1 MRPDSSFRRRS
12 RLSAGVAAVLL
23 TAGVTVAAARV
34 ASAATTGCE
43 VGYTV
48 TSEWPG
54 GFGASV
60 SVRNLGDPVNGW
72 RLTWSFPAG
81 QTITQLWNGS
91 YTQSGSQV
99 TVANASYNGAIPS
112 GGSAGFGFNGS
123 WNDSNPVPSSFALN
137 GVACTGGVSSP
148 SPTPSP
154 SATPSASPTPSPS
167 PTPSVSPTPSPS
179 ATPSP
184 SPTPPSRP
192 AIDNN
197 FPVTREGA
205 YGTNRY
211 TVFRPSN
218 PSAVGRAMPVL
229 VFGNGACAHTNG
241 SEVIQALTFIAARGF
256 VVVDTASVDGSPNGV
271 QSGSPIPSLLTDG
284 IGWAERENARTG
296 SPLYQRLDLS
306 RIAAA
311 GHSCGGLEALVAAQ
325 DGRVK
330 SVVSLDSGFFAD
342 GSFGYP
348 RSELSKLHTPVMFLD
363 GGPSDIAYDN
373 TRANYDL
380 AQVPAVL
387 AEQPQAG
394 HVGFI
399 TGAQM
404 SEGMTAVVQFL
415 DMTLNG
421 NATARSYVLGPSGLA
436 ARAPWT
442 VRSKN
447 F

>member
-1 MRPDSSFRRRS
+1 M
-12 RLSAGVAAVLL
+12 RLSAAVAALL
-23 TAGVTVAAARV
+23 TAGAGVAGAHV
-34 ASAATTGCE
+34 ASAATAGCQ
-43 VGYTV
+43 VVYTV

-60 SVRNLGDPVNGW
+60 SVRNLGDPINGW
-72 RLTWSFPAG
+72 KLTWSFPAG
-81 QTITQLWNGS
+81 QTITQLWNGTH
-91 YTQSGSQV
+91 TQSGSQV
-99 TVANASYNGAIPS
+99 TVTNASYNGDLPS

-123 WNDSNPVPSSFALN
+123 WNGSNPVPSGFALN
-137 GVACTGGVSSP
+137 GVACTGGVTSPSPSPSPSPTP

-154 SATPSASPTPSPS
+154 SASPSASPTP
-167 PTPSVSPTPSPS
+167 PT
-179 ATPSP
+179 
-184 SPTPPSRP
+184 RP
-192 AIDNN
+192 AIENN

-218 PSAVGRAMPVL
+218 PSSVGRPMPVL

-256 VVVDTASVDGSPNGV
+256 VVVDTASVDGASNGV

-284 IGWAERENARTG
+284 ISWAERENSRAG

-306 RIAAA
+306 KVATA
-311 GHSCGGLEALVAAQ
+311 GHSCGGLEALIAGQ
-325 DGRVK
+325 DRRVK
-330 SVVSLDSGFFAD
+330 SVVSLDSGLFAD
-342 GSFGYP
+342 GSFGYS
-348 RSELSKLHTPVMFLD
+348 RAELAKLHTPVMFLD

-380 AQVPAVL
+380 TQVAAVL
-387 AEQPQAG
+387 AEHPQAG

-399 TGAQM
+399 TGSQM
-404 SEGMTAVVQFL
+404 TDGMTTVVQFL

-421 NATARSYVLGPSGLA
+421 NATARAYILGSSGLA
-436 ARAPWT
+436 AKAPWT
-442 VRSKN
+442 VRTKN

>member
-1 MRPDSSFRRRS
+1 MRIESSFRRRLT
-12 RLSAGVAAVLL
+12 LSAAAVLL
-23 TAGVTVAAARV
+23 TAGAGVAATHA
-34 ASAATTGCE
+34 ASAAAAGCQ

-48 TSEWPG
+48 TSQWQG

-60 SVRNLGDPVNGW
+60 SVRNLGDPINGW
-72 RLTWSFPAG
+72 KLTWSFPAG
-81 QTITQLWNGS
+81 QTITQLWNGTH
-91 YTQSGSQV
+91 TQSGSQV
-99 TVANASYNGAIPS
+99 TVTNLSYNGGIPT
-112 GGSAGFGFNGS
+112 GGSTEFGFNGS
-123 WNDSNPVPSSFALN
+123 WNGSNPVPSSFALN
-137 GVACTGGVSSP
+137 GVTCTGGVTSPSP

-154 SATPSASPTPSPS
+154 SASASASASPSPSPSPSPSASP
-167 PTPSVSPTPSPS
+167 S
-179 ATPSP
+179 A

-192 AIDNN
+192 AIENN

-218 PSAVGRAMPVL
+218 PAAVGRPMPVL

-241 SEVIQALTFIAARGF
+241 SEVVQALTFVAARGF

-284 IGWAERENARTG
+284 ISWAERENARAG
-296 SPLYQRLDLS
+296 SPLYQRIDLS
-306 RIAAA
+306 RVATA
-311 GHSCGGLEALVAAQ
+311 GHSCGGLEALIAGQ
-325 DGRVK
+325 DRRVK
-330 SVVSLDSGFFAD
+330 SVVSLDSGLFAD
-342 GSFGYP
+342 GSFGYS
-348 RSELSKLHTPVMFLD
+348 RAELSKLHTPVMFLD

-380 AQVPAVL
+380 TQVPAVL
-387 AEQPQAG
+387 AEHPQAG

-399 TGAQM
+399 TGSQM
-404 SEGMTAVVQFL
+404 TDGMTAVVQFL

-421 NATARSYVLGPSGLA
+421 NATARAYILGPSGLA

>member
-1 MRPDSSFRRRS
+1 MRIDSSFRRRS
-12 RLSAGVAAVLL
+12 RLSAAAAALL
-23 TAGVTVAAARV
+23 TAGATVTAAHV
-34 ASAATTGCE
+34 ASAATAGCE

-81 QTITQLWNGS
+81 QSITQLWNGS

-99 TVANASYNGAIPS
+99 TVTNASYNGGIPS

-123 WNDSNPVPSSFALN
+123 WNGSNPVPSGFALN
-137 GVACTGGVSSP
+137 GVACTGGVTSP
-148 SPTPSP
+148 SPSPSP
-154 SATPSASPTPSPS
+154 SLSPTPSPS
-167 PTPSVSPTPSPS
+167 PSPTSSPSPSPS
-179 ATPSP
+179 ASPSA

-218 PSAVGRAMPVL
+218 PSVVGRAMPVL

-256 VVVDTASVDGSPNGV
+256 VVVDTASVDGSSNGV

-306 RIAAA
+306 RVAAA

-325 DGRVK
+325 DRRVK

-363 GGPSDIAYDN
+363 GGSSDIAYDN

-387 AEQPQAG
+387 AEQSQAG

-415 DMTLNG
+415 DMTLND
-421 NATARSYVLGPSGLA
+421 NATARSYILGPSGLA
-436 ARAPWT
+436 ARPSWT